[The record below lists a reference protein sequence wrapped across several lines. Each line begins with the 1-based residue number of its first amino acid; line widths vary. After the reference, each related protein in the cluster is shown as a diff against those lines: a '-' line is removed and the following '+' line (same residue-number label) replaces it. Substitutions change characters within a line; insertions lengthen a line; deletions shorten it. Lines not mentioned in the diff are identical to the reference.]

1 MKLYSLKEV
10 YKRITAL
17 SLATMML
24 LTYSTVGY
32 ATETAKVQD
41 SGYLTGSG
49 VSSTP
54 DKTPSRLP
62 TYEEQELSDGEGDNY
77 EGSTSLSIEVQANRE
92 ILSVTL
98 PSVILLQLNSDG
110 RMIAPTNA
118 KIKNNVTDR
127 KIQVND
133 ISVDLTDSSWDY
145 LAYSE
150 NLRTVTENSKALGL
164 RLRNDDM
171 DTNGNFSLTASDWVI
186 DEDASLDLNIKAKMP
201 KQTVATLYENVAV
214 INFSIGWA
222 DSSITPD
229 PGPDEPDPPKP
240 GTKYNI
246 TFTEPENGT
255 LDSLD
260 GFQTN
265 EDGVIEFLPTA
276 TPDEGYRFVRFE
288 DADGNEV
295 KVGDTLTSDVEL
307 KAVFEVDESKV
318 KLEFNVSDTTQGEVT
333 SKPIYVDKNTTWGDI
348 EKPEVTAKP
357 GYKFEGFYDA
367 EGNKITDST
376 IITSNMVIILK
387 FEEVNPSDGLIMTM
401 PEAQAQGFTFSA
413 YKDGL
418 QVTGFNNTN
427 FLSTVTVPEQVGD
440 FKVLKVGD
448 NAFKKQSNIKN
459 FNLPSTVVEIGNYA
473 FSDCA
478 SLRDVV
484 LDSNILYGEYV
495 YSGCTSIERIEIP
508 LGLDVTKGMFMGCT
522 GLLEL
527 VYNEKDTLRL
537 ADMAFYNCE
546 NLSTIVGST
555 DIEVYGLNSFAGC
568 TSLTNVDVEYSGN
581 DINTNIFRDTYFK
594 SITFTS
600 TEATIHGIPSVGVDA
615 TTILDFTQ
623 CKTVPK
629 SIHSPSTE
637 VYWYINSPKATYTF
651 SGQFLNDSLC
661 YRGTVGKEKG
671 IVADKIEIY
680 GALKEQS
687 LLYFIDID
695 NETPI
700 TLNTLYIKY
709 GNNITGGRLGIS
721 WPSTV
726 AGASNIKAKIKH
738 LNIKGGK
745 SGNSVVIGTNAVTKM
760 SIPASVDTLY
770 ISYEGIKD
778 YYYPQP
784 NLVIAKAQGY
794 FDSQLAGSKRYRGTV
809 SYTG

>member
-17 SLATMML
+17 SLATMMM

-240 GTKYNI
+240 VTKYNI

-265 EDGVIEFLPTA
+265 EDGVIEYLPTA

-376 IITSNMVIILK
+376 AITSNMVIIIK
-387 FEEVNPSDGLIMTM
+387 FVEVNPSDGLIMTM
-401 PEAQAQGFTFSA
+401 PEAQAYGFTFSS
-413 YKDGL
+413 YLDGL

-440 FKVLKVGD
+440 FKVLRIGNK
-448 NAFKKQSNIKN
+448 AFKDQSNIKKITLPQTVTSFGTQAFEGCTFLESVN
-459 FNLPSTVVEIGNYA
+459 ISVESLPATNSLFDSCINLKDIGKVKKIIVPYQNMSSNNTTHYGKYMLFRCESLDELDLEVEGEILYKATNTYYDSRMLRHVHLKSLKITNASRNTWKTLHELKILDGAIDTLDISEMQITGESAFYGSSFEDDASVRLEVNNLIVTRAQKNSSNLKGVIEKCGAKNIIVVE
-473 FSDCA
+473 
-478 SLRDVV
+478 
-484 LDSNILYGEYV
+484 
-495 YSGCTSIERIEIP
+495 
-508 LGLDVTKGMFMGCT
+508 
-522 GLLEL
+522 
-527 VYNEKDTLRL
+527 
-537 ADMAFYNCE
+537 
-546 NLSTIVGST
+546 
-555 DIEVYGLNSFAGC
+555 
-568 TSLTNVDVEYSGN
+568 
-581 DINTNIFRDTYFK
+581 
-594 SITFTS
+594 
-600 TEATIHGIPSVGVDA
+600 
-615 TTILDFTQ
+615 
-623 CKTVPK
+623 
-629 SIHSPSTE
+629 
-637 VYWYINSPKATYTF
+637 
-651 SGQFLNDSLC
+651 
-661 YRGTVGKEKG
+661 
-671 IVADKIEIY
+671 
-680 GALKEQS
+680 
-687 LLYFIDID
+687 
-695 NETPI
+695 
-700 TLNTLYIKY
+700 
-709 GNNITGGRLGIS
+709 
-721 WPSTV
+721 
-726 AGASNIKAKIKH
+726 
-738 LNIKGGK
+738 
-745 SGNSVVIGTNAVTKM
+745 
-760 SIPASVDTLY
+760 
-770 ISYEGIKD
+770 
-778 YYYPQP
+778 
-784 NLVIAKAQGY
+784 
-794 FDSQLAGSKRYRGTV
+794 
-809 SYTG
+809 

>member
-1 MKLYSLKEV
+1 MKLYSLKKV

-17 SLATMML
+17 SLATMMM

-77 EGSTSLSIEVQANRE
+77 DGSTSLSIEVQANRE

-240 GTKYNI
+240 VTKYNI

-307 KAVFEVDESKV
+307 KAVFEVDESK
-318 KLEFNVSDTTQGEVT
+318 LEFNVSDTTQGEVT

-348 EKPEVTAKP
+348 EKPEVTAKL

-376 IITSNMVIILK
+376 VITSNMVVKLE

-448 NAFKKQSNIKN
+448 DAFKEQSNIKKV
-459 FNLPSTVVEIGNYA
+459 NLPSTITEIGNRA
-473 FSDCA
+473 FLKCA
-478 SLRDVV
+478 SLVNV
-484 LDSNILYGEYV
+484 NYGE
-495 YSGCTSIERIEIP
+495 
-508 LGLDVTKGMFMGCT
+508 
-522 GLLEL
+522 
-527 VYNEKDTLRL
+527 
-537 ADMAFYNCE
+537 
-546 NLSTIVGST
+546 
-555 DIEVYGLNSFAGC
+555 
-568 TSLTNVDVEYSGN
+568 NVQ
-581 DINTNIFRDTYFK
+581 K
-594 SITFTS
+594 
-600 TEATIHGIPSVGVDA
+600 
-615 TTILDFTQ
+615 
-623 CKTVPK
+623 
-629 SIHSPSTE
+629 
-637 VYWYINSPKATYTF
+637 
-651 SGQFLNDSLC
+651 
-661 YRGTVGKEKG
+661 
-671 IVADKIEIY
+671 
-680 GALKEQS
+680 
-687 LLYFIDID
+687 
-695 NETPI
+695 
-700 TLNTLYIKY
+700 
-709 GNNITGGRLGIS
+709 
-721 WPSTV
+721 
-726 AGASNIKAKIKH
+726 
-738 LNIKGGK
+738 
-745 SGNSVVIGTNAVTKM
+745 
-760 SIPASVDTLY
+760 
-770 ISYEGIKD
+770 
-778 YYYPQP
+778 
-784 NLVIAKAQGY
+784 
-794 FDSQLAGSKRYRGTV
+794 
-809 SYTG
+809 

>member
-1 MKLYSLKEV
+1 
-10 YKRITAL
+10 
-17 SLATMML
+17 MMM

-77 EGSTSLSIEVQANRE
+77 DGSTSLSIEVQANRE

-240 GTKYNI
+240 VTKYNI

-348 EKPEVTAKP
+348 EKPEVTAKL

-376 IITSNMVIILK
+376 VITSNMVVKLEFEVDESKVKLEFNVSDTTQGEVTSKPIYVDKNTTWGDIEKPEVTAKLGYK
-387 FEEVNPSDGLIMTM
+387 FEGFYDAEGNKITDSTVITSNMVVKLEFEEVNPSDGLIMTM

-448 NAFKKQSNIKN
+448 DAFKEQSNIKKV
-459 FNLPSTVVEIGNYA
+459 NLPSTITEIGNRA
-473 FSDCA
+473 FLKCA
-478 SLRDVV
+478 SLVNV
-484 LDSNILYGEYV
+484 NYGE
-495 YSGCTSIERIEIP
+495 
-508 LGLDVTKGMFMGCT
+508 
-522 GLLEL
+522 
-527 VYNEKDTLRL
+527 
-537 ADMAFYNCE
+537 
-546 NLSTIVGST
+546 
-555 DIEVYGLNSFAGC
+555 
-568 TSLTNVDVEYSGN
+568 NVQ
-581 DINTNIFRDTYFK
+581 K
-594 SITFTS
+594 
-600 TEATIHGIPSVGVDA
+600 
-615 TTILDFTQ
+615 
-623 CKTVPK
+623 
-629 SIHSPSTE
+629 
-637 VYWYINSPKATYTF
+637 
-651 SGQFLNDSLC
+651 
-661 YRGTVGKEKG
+661 
-671 IVADKIEIY
+671 
-680 GALKEQS
+680 
-687 LLYFIDID
+687 
-695 NETPI
+695 
-700 TLNTLYIKY
+700 
-709 GNNITGGRLGIS
+709 
-721 WPSTV
+721 
-726 AGASNIKAKIKH
+726 
-738 LNIKGGK
+738 
-745 SGNSVVIGTNAVTKM
+745 
-760 SIPASVDTLY
+760 
-770 ISYEGIKD
+770 
-778 YYYPQP
+778 
-784 NLVIAKAQGY
+784 
-794 FDSQLAGSKRYRGTV
+794 
-809 SYTG
+809 

>member
-17 SLATMML
+17 SLATMMM

-77 EGSTSLSIEVQANRE
+77 DGSTSLSIEVQANRE

-110 RMIAPTNA
+110 RMTAPTNA

-222 DSSITPD
+222 DSSITP
-229 PGPDEPDPPKP
+229 GPDEPDPPKP
-240 GTKYNI
+240 VTKYNI

-288 DADGNEV
+288 DVDGNEV

-376 IITSNMVIILK
+376 VITSNMVIIIK
-387 FEEVNPSDGLIMTM
+387 FVEVNPSDGLIMTM
-401 PEAQAQGFTFSA
+401 PEAQAYGFTFSS
-413 YKDGL
+413 YLDGL

-440 FKVLKVGD
+440 FKVLRIGNK
-448 NAFKKQSNIKN
+448 AFKDQSNIKKITLPQTVTSFGTQAFEGCTFLESVN
-459 FNLPSTVVEIGNYA
+459 ISVESLPATKRLFASCINLKDIGKVKKIIVPYQNM
-473 FSDCA
+473 S
-478 SLRDVV
+478 
-484 LDSNILYGEYV
+484 SNNTTHYGEYMLYRCESLDELDLEV
-495 YSGCTSIERIEIP
+495 EGEI
-508 LGLDVTKGMFMGCT
+508 LYKATNTYYDSRMLKNVHLKSLKITNASYNTWKTLHELKILKGAI
-522 GLLEL
+522 
-527 VYNEKDTLRL
+527 DTL
-537 ADMAFYNCE
+537 
-546 NLSTIVGST
+546 
-555 DIEVYGLNSFAGC
+555 DISEM
-568 TSLTNVDVEYSGN
+568 
-581 DINTNIFRDTYFK
+581 
-594 SITFTS
+594 
-600 TEATIHGIPSVGVDA
+600 
-615 TTILDFTQ
+615 Q
-623 CKTVPK
+623 
-629 SIHSPSTE
+629 
-637 VYWYINSPKATYTF
+637 
-651 SGQFLNDSLC
+651 
-661 YRGTVGKEKG
+661 
-671 IVADKIEIY
+671 
-680 GALKEQS
+680 
-687 LLYFIDID
+687 
-695 NETPI
+695 
-700 TLNTLYIKY
+700 
-709 GNNITGGRLGIS
+709 ITGKCGYY
-721 WPSTV
+721 
-726 AGASNIKAKIKH
+726 AS
-738 LNIKGGK
+738 
-745 SGNSVVIGTNAVTKM
+745 SYEDD
-760 SIPASVDTLY
+760 ASVRL
-770 ISYEGIKD
+770 EVN
-778 YYYPQP
+778 
-784 NLVIAKAQGY
+784 NLIVTRAQKNSSNLKGVIENCGAKNII
-794 FDSQLAGSKRYRGTV
+794 V
-809 SYTG
+809 VE